1 MAESYIPAEAY
12 VICSNMTCGVPRK
25 LLPSRS
31 DKTVAHSNGS
41 KILLTVED
49 RKIDESFECVEKGLS
64 WGGFEALAA
73 GICIGAL
80 VVATVA
86 TGGLA
91 LAATGVMFAA
101 AGATVISGVGGIIS
115 IAHACDYT
123 LKSLWEKGSLSVKF
137 NKHATLLNRSYMT
150 CSGSGGFINIILDKQ
165 IAMDAAKAISDSNM
179 NAFYWRMGSQFVMGA
194 ITAITAASSGVALV
208 GAAVLA
214 VPSYF
219 GWWLPDDL
227 SSTTSNITS
236 GAITYGLG
244 LASGAGAAGVG
255 VGIMAGS
262 NVAGSLSGTIVGA
275 VINKIGVNEQ
285 KATIESLK
293 NAGPAIRNTPAM
305 ITTGTKT
312 AFGYIQYG
320 WGVLTKN
327 IDTQLKG
334 AIRTAVHS
342 KHFKAIEGKGFVAGI
357 VGAVVN
363 IGIGIAADNNIDD
376 YKKEASDENKNA
388 NKDDKLNSINVVS
401 IQG

>member
-25 LLPSRS
+25 LLPSRGA
-31 DKTVAHSNGS
+31 KTVAHSNGS

-49 RKIDESFECVEKGLS
+49 RKIDKSFECVEKCLD

-91 LAATGVMFAA
+91 LAATGVMYAA

-115 IAHACDYT
+115 IANACDCT
-123 LKSLWEKGSLSVKF
+123 LESTWSAESSSVSF
-137 NKHATLLNRSYMT
+137 NKNAALLNRSFMK
-150 CSGSGGFINIILDKQ
+150 CKNKGVINIILDKQ

-179 NAFYWRMGSQFVMGA
+179 NAFYWKMGSQFVMGA
-194 ITAITAASSGVALV
+194 ITAITAASSGVSLV

-219 GWWLPDDL
+219 SWGLKL
-227 SSTTSNITS
+227 SPTAKNTVS
-236 GAITYGLG
+236 GIITYGAGLG
-244 LASGAGAAGVG
+244 SGAGAAGVG
-255 VGIMAGS
+255 VGIMVGS
-262 NVAGSLSGTIVGA
+262 NVAGSVPKTIVGA

-285 KATIESLK
+285 KATFETLK
-293 NAGPAIRNTPAM
+293 NPGPALRNTPAM

-327 IDTQLKG
+327 MDTQLKRRV
-334 AIRTAVHS
+334 RTAVHS

-357 VGAVVN
+357 VGAAVN
-363 IGIGIAADNNIDD
+363 VGIGIVADNNIDD
-376 YKKEASDENKNA
+376 YQKEASRKNDFA
-388 NKDDKLNSINVVS
+388 DIDDKIKLY
-401 IQG
+401 

>member
-25 LLPSRS
+25 LLPSRG

-49 RKIDESFECVEKGLS
+49 RKIDESFECVKKGLD

-91 LAATGVMFAA
+91 LAATGVMYAA

-123 LKSLWEKGSLSVKF
+123 LESIWAGKSSSVKF
-137 NKHATLLNRSYMT
+137 NKHAALLNKSSMK
-150 CSGSGGFINIILDKQ
+150 CLGSGGVINIILDKQ

-179 NAFYWRMGSQFVMGA
+179 NAFYWKMGSQFVMGA

-219 GWWLPDDL
+219 SWGISEDSP
-227 SSTTSNITS
+227 TTRNI
-236 GAITYGLG
+236 GAGTVTYIAGLG
-244 LASGAGAAGVG
+244 SGAGAAGVG
-255 VGIMAGS
+255 IGIMAGS
-262 NVAGSLSGTIVGA
+262 SVKGSLPGTILGA

-285 KATIESLK
+285 KATIETLK

-327 IDTQLKG
+327 IDTQFKG

-363 IGIGIAADNNIDD
+363 VGIGIVADDNIDNNR
-376 YKKEASDENKNA
+376 KKASDENYNA

-401 IQG
+401 IRG

>member
-49 RKIDESFECVEKGLS
+49 RKIDESFECVKKGLD

-123 LKSLWEKGSLSVKF
+123 LESIWAGKSSSVKF
-137 NKHATLLNRSYMT
+137 NKHAALLNRSSMT
-150 CSGSGGFINIILDKQ
+150 CSGGGGVINIILDKQ

-179 NAFYWRMGSQFVMGA
+179 NAFYWKMGSQFVMGA

-219 GWWLPDDL
+219 SWGLSDNL
-227 SSTTSNITS
+227 SSTTKNTAS
-236 GAITYGLG
+236 GAITYGAG

-255 VGIMAGS
+255 IGIMAGS
-262 NVAGSLSGTIVGA
+262 NVKGSLPGTIVGA

-285 KATIESLK
+285 KATIETLK

-327 IDTQLKG
+327 IDTQFKG

-363 IGIGIAADNNIDD
+363 VGIGIVADDNIADYRYNAKDKNDTSNTDD
-376 YKKEASDENKNA
+376 A
-388 NKDDKLNSINVVS
+388 LNSINVVS
-401 IQG
+401 IR

>member
-12 VICSNMTCGVPRK
+12 VICSNMICGVPRK
-25 LLPSRS
+25 LLPSRG

-115 IAHACDYT
+115 IANACDCT
-123 LKSLWEKGSLSVKF
+123 LESTWSAESSSVRF
-137 NKHATLLNRSYMT
+137 NEYAALLNRSLMK
-150 CSGSGGFINIILDKQ
+150 CKNKGVINIILDKQ

-179 NAFYWRMGSQFVMGA
+179 NAFYWKMGSQFVMGA
-194 ITAITAASSGVALV
+194 ITALTAASSGVALV

-219 GWWLPDDL
+219 SWGISEDSP
-227 SSTTSNITS
+227 TTRNI
-236 GAITYGLG
+236 GAGTVTYIAG

-255 VGIMAGS
+255 IGIMAGS
-262 NVAGSLSGTIVGA
+262 SVKGSLPGTILGA

-285 KATIESLK
+285 KATIETLK

-327 IDTQLKG
+327 IDTQFKG

-363 IGIGIAADNNIDD
+363 IGIGIVADNNIDD
-376 YKKEASDENKNA
+376 YQKEALDKNTIA
-388 NKDDKLNSINVVS
+388 DKDDKLNSINVVS
-401 IQG
+401 IRG

>member
-49 RKIDESFECVEKGLS
+49 RKIDESFECVEEGLS

-123 LKSLWEKGSLSVKF
+123 LKSLWENGSLSVKF
-137 NKHATLLNRSYMT
+137 NKHAALLNSSSMT
-150 CSGSGGFINIILDKQ
+150 CSGGGGVINIILDKQ

-179 NAFYWRMGSQFVMGA
+179 NAFYWQMGSQFVMGA
-194 ITAITAASSGVALV
+194 ITAITAASSAVSLVA
-208 GAAVLA
+208 AAVLA
-214 VPSYF
+214 IPSYF
-219 GWWLPDDL
+219 SWWILDSDDL
-227 SSTTSNITS
+227 SSTTRNTGT
-236 GAITYGLG
+236 GAITYGAG
-244 LASGAGAAGVG
+244 LIITKEVRSTSSLIKTGAKT
-255 VGIMAGS
+255 
-262 NVAGSLSGTIVGA
+262 VA
-275 VINKIGVNEQ
+275 
-285 KATIESLK
+285 
-293 NAGPAIRNTPAM
+293 
-305 ITTGTKT
+305 
-312 AFGYIQYG
+312 GYIQYG
-320 WGVLTKN
+320 YGVLVEN
-327 IDTQLKG
+327 IGTQFEG
-334 AIRTAVHS
+334 AIRTVIHS
-342 KHFKAIEGKGFVAGI
+342 KQINPSQLKGFAAGLGGAAVN
-357 VGAVVN
+357 VGL
-363 IGIGIAADNNIDD
+363 GIAAENNIKD
-376 YKKEASDENKNA
+376 YQKEASDENKNA

>member
-1 MAESYIPAEAY
+1 
-12 VICSNMTCGVPRK
+12 MTCGVPRK
-25 LLPSRS
+25 LLPSRG

-49 RKIDESFECVEKGLS
+49 RKIDESFECVEKGLD

-91 LAATGVMFAA
+91 LAATGVMYAA

-115 IAHACDYT
+115 IANACDCT
-123 LKSLWEKGSLSVKF
+123 LESTWSAESSSVRF
-137 NKHATLLNRSYMT
+137 NEYAALLNRSFMN
-150 CSGSGGFINIILDKQ
+150 CKNKGVINIILDKQ

-179 NAFYWRMGSQFVMGA
+179 NAFYWKMGSQFVMGA
-194 ITAITAASSGVALV
+194 ITALTAASSGVALV

-219 GWWLPDDL
+219 SWGLKL
-227 SSTTSNITS
+227 STTAKNTVS
-236 GAITYGLG
+236 GIITYGAG

-255 VGIMAGS
+255 VGIMVGS
-262 NVAGSLSGTIVGA
+262 NVAGSVPKTIVGA

-285 KATIESLK
+285 KATIETLK

-320 WGVLTKN
+320 WGVLTQN

-363 IGIGIAADNNIDD
+363 VGIGIAADNHIDD
-376 YKKEASDENKNA
+376 YKKEASRKNDSA
-388 NKDDKLNSINVVS
+388 DIDDKSNSINVVS
-401 IQG
+401 IRG

>member
-1 MAESYIPAEAY
+1 
-12 VICSNMTCGVPRK
+12 MTCGVPRK
-25 LLPSRS
+25 LLPSRG

-49 RKIDESFECVEKGLS
+49 RKIDKSFECVEKCLD

-91 LAATGVMFAA
+91 LAATGVMYAA

-115 IAHACDYT
+115 IANACDCT
-123 LKSLWEKGSLSVKF
+123 LESTWSAESSSVSF
-137 NKHATLLNRSYMT
+137 NKNAALLNRSFMK
-150 CSGSGGFINIILDKQ
+150 CKNKGVINIILDKQ

-179 NAFYWRMGSQFVMGA
+179 NAFYWKMGSQFVMGA
-194 ITAITAASSGVALV
+194 ITAITAASSGVSLV

-219 GWWLPDDL
+219 SWGLKL
-227 SSTTSNITS
+227 SPTAKNTVS
-236 GAITYGLG
+236 GIITYGAGLG
-244 LASGAGAAGVG
+244 SGAGAAGVG
-255 VGIMAGS
+255 VGIMVGS
-262 NVAGSLSGTIVGA
+262 NVAGSVPKTIVGA

-285 KATIESLK
+285 KATIETLK
-293 NAGPAIRNTPAM
+293 NPGPAIRNTPAM

-327 IDTQLKG
+327 MDTQLKG

-357 VGAVVN
+357 VGAAVN
-363 IGIGIAADNNIDD
+363 VGIGIVADNNIDD
-376 YKKEASDENKNA
+376 YQKEASRKNDFA
-388 NKDDKLNSINVVS
+388 DIDDKSNSINVVS
-401 IQG
+401 IRG

>member
-31 DKTVAHSNGS
+31 DKTVAHSKGS

-115 IAHACDYT
+115 IAHACDCT
-123 LKSLWEKGSLSVKF
+123 LESTWSAESLSVRF
-137 NKHATLLNRSYMT
+137 NKNAALLNRSFMN
-150 CSGSGGFINIILDKQ
+150 CKNKGVINIILDKQ

-179 NAFYWRMGSQFVMGA
+179 NAFYWKMGSQFVMGA
-194 ITAITAASSGVALV
+194 ITAITAASSAVSLVA
-208 GAAVLA
+208 AAVLA
-214 VPSYF
+214 IPSYF
-219 GWWLPDDL
+219 SWWILDSDDL
-227 SSTTSNITS
+227 SSTTRNTGS
-236 GAITYGLG
+236 GAITYIAGMVVTKEVKSTVSLIMT
-244 LASGAGAAGVG
+244 GA
-255 VGIMAGS
+255 
-262 NVAGSLSGTIVGA
+262 
-275 VINKIGVNEQ
+275 
-285 KATIESLK
+285 
-293 NAGPAIRNTPAM
+293 
-305 ITTGTKT
+305 KT
-312 AFGYIQYG
+312 AGGYVQYG
-320 WGVLTKN
+320 YGVLVEN
-327 IDTQLKG
+327 IGTQFEG
-334 AIRTAVHS
+334 AIRTAIHS
-342 KHFKAIEGKGFVAGI
+342 KQINPSQLKGFAAGLG
-357 VGAVVN
+357 GAAVN
-363 IGIGIAADNNIDD
+363 VGIGIAADNNIDD
-376 YKKEASDENKNA
+376 YQKEASDENKNA

>member
-25 LLPSRS
+25 LLPSRG

-49 RKIDESFECVEKGLS
+49 RKIDESFECVKKGLD

-91 LAATGVMFAA
+91 LAATGVMYAA

-123 LKSLWEKGSLSVKF
+123 LESIWAGKSSSVKF
-137 NKHATLLNRSYMT
+137 NKHAALLNKSSMK
-150 CSGSGGFINIILDKQ
+150 CLGSGGVINIILDKQ

-179 NAFYWRMGSQFVMGA
+179 NAFYWKMGSQFVMGA

-219 GWWLPDDL
+219 SWGISEDSP
-227 SSTTSNITS
+227 TTRNI
-236 GAITYGLG
+236 GAGTVTYIAGLG
-244 LASGAGAAGVG
+244 SGAGAAGVG
-255 VGIMAGS
+255 IGIMAGS
-262 NVAGSLSGTIVGA
+262 SVKGSLPGTILGA

-285 KATIESLK
+285 KATIETLK

-327 IDTQLKG
+327 IDTQFKG

-357 VGAVVN
+357 VGAAVN
-363 IGIGIAADNNIDD
+363 VGIGIVADNNIDD

-388 NKDDKLNSINVVS
+388 NNDDKLNSINVVS

>member
-123 LKSLWEKGSLSVKF
+123 LESIWAGKSSSVKF
-137 NKHATLLNRSYMT
+137 NKHAALLNRSSMT
-150 CSGSGGFINIILDKQ
+150 CSGSGGVINIILDKQ

>member
-25 LLPSRS
+25 LLPSRG

-115 IAHACDYT
+115 IAHACDCT
-123 LKSLWEKGSLSVKF
+123 LESTWSAESLSVRF
-137 NKHATLLNRSYMT
+137 NKNAALLNRSFMN
-150 CSGSGGFINIILDKQ
+150 CKNKGVINIILDKQ

-179 NAFYWRMGSQFVMGA
+179 NAFYWRIGSQFVMGA

-363 IGIGIAADNNIDD
+363 VGIGIAADNHINE
-376 YKKEASDENKNA
+376 YQKEASRKNDFA
-388 NKDDKLNSINVVS
+388 EIDDKSNSINVVS
-401 IQG
+401 IRG

>member
-12 VICSNMTCGVPRK
+12 VICSKMTCGAPRK

-31 DKTVAHSNGS
+31 DKTVAHSKGS

-115 IAHACDYT
+115 IAHACDCT
-123 LKSLWEKGSLSVKF
+123 LESKWFGKSSSVRF
-137 NKHATLLNRSYMT
+137 NKHAALLNRSLMKCINKGT
-150 CSGSGGFINIILDKQ
+150 INIILDKQ

-179 NAFYWRMGSQFVMGA
+179 NAFYWKMGSQFVMGA
-194 ITAITAASSGVALV
+194 ITAITAASSSVSLVA
-208 GAAVLA
+208 AAVLA

-219 GWWLPDDL
+219 SWKIPEKY
-227 SSTTSNITS
+227 SPTIRNIGA
-236 GAITYGLG
+236 GAITYIAGLVVTKEVKST
-244 LASGAGAAGVG
+244 ASLIMTGAKTVG
-255 VGIMAGS
+255 
-262 NVAGSLSGTIVGA
+262 
-275 VINKIGVNEQ
+275 
-285 KATIESLK
+285 
-293 NAGPAIRNTPAM
+293 
-305 ITTGTKT
+305 
-312 AFGYIQYG
+312 GYAQYG
-320 WGVLTKN
+320 YGVLVEN
-327 IDTQLKG
+327 IGTQFEG
-334 AIRTAVHS
+334 AIRTAIHS
-342 KHFKAIEGKGFVAGI
+342 KQINPSQLKGFAAGLG
-357 VGAVVN
+357 GAAVN
-363 IGIGIAADNNIDD
+363 VGIGIVADNNIDD
-376 YKKEASDENKNA
+376 YRDEASEEAKKKNES
-388 NKDDKLNSINVVS
+388 DSFNSINVVS

>member
-25 LLPSRS
+25 LLPSRGA
-31 DKTVAHSNGS
+31 KTVAHSNGS

-49 RKIDESFECVEKGLS
+49 RKIDKSFECVEKCLD

-91 LAATGVMFAA
+91 LAATGVMYAA

-115 IAHACDYT
+115 IANACDCT
-123 LKSLWEKGSLSVKF
+123 LESTWSAESSSVSF
-137 NKHATLLNRSYMT
+137 NKNAALLNRSFMK
-150 CSGSGGFINIILDKQ
+150 CKNKGVINIILDKQ

-179 NAFYWRMGSQFVMGA
+179 NAFYWKMGSQFVMGA
-194 ITAITAASSGVALV
+194 ITAITAASSGVSLV

-219 GWWLPDDL
+219 SWGLKL
-227 SSTTSNITS
+227 SPTAKNTVS
-236 GAITYGLG
+236 GIITYGAGLG
-244 LASGAGAAGVG
+244 SGAGAAGVG
-255 VGIMAGS
+255 VGIMVGS
-262 NVAGSLSGTIVGA
+262 NVAGSVPKTIVGA

-285 KATIESLK
+285 KATFETLK
-293 NAGPAIRNTPAM
+293 NPGPALRNTPAM

-327 IDTQLKG
+327 MDTQLKG

-357 VGAVVN
+357 VGAAVN
-363 IGIGIAADNNIDD
+363 VGIGIVANNNIDD
-376 YKKEASDENKNA
+376 YKKEASRKNNFA
-388 NKDDKLNSINVVS
+388 EIDDKSNSINVVS
-401 IQG
+401 IRG

>member
-25 LLPSRS
+25 LLPSRGA
-31 DKTVAHSNGS
+31 KTVAHSNGS

-49 RKIDESFECVEKGLS
+49 RKIDKSFECVERCLD

-91 LAATGVMFAA
+91 LAATGVMYAA

-115 IAHACDYT
+115 IANACDCT
-123 LKSLWEKGSLSVKF
+123 LESTWSAESSSVSF
-137 NKHATLLNRSYMT
+137 NKNAALLNRSFMK
-150 CSGSGGFINIILDKQ
+150 CKNKGVINIILDKQ

-179 NAFYWRMGSQFVMGA
+179 NAFYWKMGSQFVMGA
-194 ITAITAASSGVALV
+194 ITAITAASSGVSLV

-219 GWWLPDDL
+219 SWGLKL
-227 SSTTSNITS
+227 SPTAKNTVS
-236 GAITYGLG
+236 GIITYGAGLG
-244 LASGAGAAGVG
+244 SGAGAAGVG
-255 VGIMAGS
+255 VGIMVGS
-262 NVAGSLSGTIVGA
+262 NVAGSVPKTIVGA

-285 KATIESLK
+285 KATIETLK
-293 NAGPAIRNTPAM
+293 NPGPAIRNTPAM

-363 IGIGIAADNNIDD
+363 IGIGIAADNHIDD
-376 YKKEASDENKNA
+376 YQKEASDKNDIA
-388 NKDDKLNSINVVS
+388 NKADNSNSLSVVS
-401 IQG
+401 IRG

>member
-25 LLPSRS
+25 LLPSRG

-49 RKIDESFECVEKGLS
+49 RKIDESFECVEKGLD

-91 LAATGVMFAA
+91 LAATGVMYAA

-115 IAHACDYT
+115 IANACDCT
-123 LKSLWEKGSLSVKF
+123 LESTWSAESSSVRF
-137 NKHATLLNRSYMT
+137 NEYAALLNRSFMN
-150 CSGSGGFINIILDKQ
+150 CKNKGVINIILDKQ

-179 NAFYWRMGSQFVMGA
+179 NAFYWKMGSQFVMGA
-194 ITAITAASSGVALV
+194 ITALTAASSGVALV

-219 GWWLPDDL
+219 SWGLKL
-227 SSTTSNITS
+227 STTAKNTVS
-236 GAITYGLG
+236 GIITYGAG

-255 VGIMAGS
+255 VGIMVGS
-262 NVAGSLSGTIVGA
+262 NVAGSVPKTIVGA

-285 KATIESLK
+285 KATIETLK

-320 WGVLTKN
+320 WGVLTQN

-363 IGIGIAADNNIDD
+363 VGIGIAADNHIDD
-376 YKKEASDENKNA
+376 YKKEASRKNDSA
-388 NKDDKLNSINVVS
+388 DIDDKSNSINVVS
-401 IQG
+401 IRG

>member
-31 DKTVAHSNGS
+31 DRTVAHSNGS

-91 LAATGVMFAA
+91 LAATGVMYAA

-115 IAHACDYT
+115 IANACDCT
-123 LKSLWEKGSLSVKF
+123 LESTWSAESLSVRF
-137 NKHATLLNRSYMT
+137 NKNAALLNRSFMN
-150 CSGSGGFINIILDKQ
+150 CKNKGVINIILDKQ

-227 SSTTSNITS
+227 SSTTSNIAS

-255 VGIMAGS
+255 VGIMTGS
-262 NVAGSLSGTIVGA
+262 NVVGSLSGTIVGA
-275 VINKIGVNEQ
+275 VINKIGVNE
-285 KATIESLK
+285 LK
-293 NAGPAIRNTPAM
+293 NTGSFIM
-305 ITTGTKT
+305 TGTKT
-312 AFGYIQYG
+312 IAGYVQYG
-320 WGVLTKN
+320 YGVLTKN
-327 IDTQLKG
+327 LDTQFKG

-342 KHFKAIEGKGFVAGI
+342 NRIDPSQLKGFAAGL
-357 VGAVVN
+357 VGAAVN
-363 IGIGIAADNNIDD
+363 VGIGIVADDKIREN
-376 YKKEASDENKNA
+376 KEEASGENKVA
-388 NKDDKLNSINVVS
+388 NIKDSSNSINIVS
-401 IQG
+401 IHL

>member
-31 DKTVAHSNGS
+31 DKTVAHLNGS
-41 KILLTVED
+41 KILLTGED

-115 IAHACDYT
+115 IAHACDCT
-123 LKSLWEKGSLSVKF
+123 LESTWSAESSSVSF
-137 NKHATLLNRSYMT
+137 NKNAALLNRSFMK
-150 CSGSGGFINIILDKQ
+150 CKNKGVINIILDKQ

-327 IDTQLKG
+327 MDTQLKG

>member
-49 RKIDESFECVEKGLS
+49 RKIDKSFECVEKCLD

-91 LAATGVMFAA
+91 LAATGVMYAA

-115 IAHACDYT
+115 IANACDCT
-123 LKSLWEKGSLSVKF
+123 LESTWSAESSSVSF
-137 NKHATLLNRSYMT
+137 NKNAALLNRSFMK
-150 CSGSGGFINIILDKQ
+150 CKNKGVINIILDKQ

-179 NAFYWRMGSQFVMGA
+179 NAFYWKMGSQFVMGA
-194 ITAITAASSGVALV
+194 ITAITAASSGVSLV

-219 GWWLPDDL
+219 SWGLKL
-227 SSTTSNITS
+227 SPTAKNTVS
-236 GAITYGLG
+236 GIITYGAGLG
-244 LASGAGAAGVG
+244 SGAGAAGVG
-255 VGIMAGS
+255 VGIMVGS
-262 NVAGSLSGTIVGA
+262 NVAGSVPKTIVGA

-285 KATIESLK
+285 KATIETLK
-293 NAGPAIRNTPAM
+293 NPGPAIRNTPAM

-327 IDTQLKG
+327 MDTQLKG

-357 VGAVVN
+357 VGAAVN
-363 IGIGIAADNNIDD
+363 VGIGIVADNNIDD
-376 YKKEASDENKNA
+376 YQKEASRKNDFA
-388 NKDDKLNSINVVS
+388 DIDDKSNSINVVS
-401 IQG
+401 IRG

>member
-12 VICSNMTCGVPRK
+12 VICSKMTCGVPRK

-49 RKIDESFECVEKGLS
+49 RKIDKSFECVEKGLD

-91 LAATGVMFAA
+91 LAATGVMYAA

-115 IAHACDYT
+115 IANACDCT
-123 LKSLWEKGSLSVKF
+123 LESTWSAESSSVSF
-137 NKHATLLNRSYMT
+137 NKNAALLNRSFMK
-150 CSGSGGFINIILDKQ
+150 CKNKGVINIILDKQ

-179 NAFYWRMGSQFVMGA
+179 NAFYWKMGSQFVMGA
-194 ITAITAASSGVALV
+194 ITAITAASSGVSLV

-219 GWWLPDDL
+219 SWGLKL
-227 SSTTSNITS
+227 SPTAKNTVS
-236 GAITYGLG
+236 GIITYGAGLG
-244 LASGAGAAGVG
+244 SGAGAAGVG
-255 VGIMAGS
+255 VGIMVGS
-262 NVAGSLSGTIVGA
+262 NVAGSVPKTIVGA

-285 KATIESLK
+285 KATFETLK

-363 IGIGIAADNNIDD
+363 IGIGIAADNHIDD
-376 YKKEASDENKNA
+376 YQKEASDKNDIA
-388 NKDDKLNSINVVS
+388 NKADNSNSLSVVS
-401 IQG
+401 IRG

>member
-12 VICSNMTCGVPRK
+12 VICSKMTCGVPRK
-25 LLPSRS
+25 LLPSRG

-49 RKIDESFECVEKGLS
+49 RKIDKSFECVEKGLD

-91 LAATGVMFAA
+91 LAATGVMYAA

-115 IAHACDYT
+115 IAHACDCT
-123 LKSLWEKGSLSVKF
+123 LESKWFGKSSSVRF
-137 NKHATLLNRSYMT
+137 NKHAALLNRSLMKCINKGT
-150 CSGSGGFINIILDKQ
+150 INIILDKQ

-179 NAFYWRMGSQFVMGA
+179 NAFYWKMGSQFVMGA
-194 ITAITAASSGVALV
+194 ITAITAASSAGSLVA
-208 GAAVLA
+208 AAVLA

-219 GWWLPDDL
+219 SWGI
-227 SSTTSNITS
+227 SNDSPTIRN
-236 GAITYGLG
+236 I
-244 LASGAGAAGVG
+244 GAGAATY
-255 VGIMAGS
+255 IAGMVVTKEVKS
-262 NVAGSLSGTIVGA
+262 TVSLIGTGA
-275 VINKIGVNEQ
+275 
-285 KATIESLK
+285 
-293 NAGPAIRNTPAM
+293 
-305 ITTGTKT
+305 KT
-312 AFGYIQYG
+312 AAGYIQYG
-320 WGVLTKN
+320 YGVLVEN
-327 IDTQLKG
+327 IGTQFEG
-334 AIRTAVHS
+334 AIRTAIHS
-342 KHFKAIEGKGFVAGI
+342 KQINPSQLKGFAAGLG
-357 VGAVVN
+357 GAAVN
-363 IGIGIAADNNIDD
+363 VGIGIVADNNIDD

>member
-12 VICSNMTCGVPRK
+12 VICSKMTCGVPRK

-115 IAHACDYT
+115 IAHACDCT
-123 LKSLWEKGSLSVKF
+123 LESTWSAESLSVRF
-137 NKHATLLNRSYMT
+137 NKNAALLNRSFMN
-150 CSGSGGFINIILDKQ
+150 CKNKGVINIILDKQ

-194 ITAITAASSGVALV
+194 ITAITAASSAVSLVA
-208 GAAVLA
+208 AAVLA

-227 SSTTSNITS
+227 SSTTSNIGA
-236 GAITYGLG
+236 GAITYIAGLVVTKEVKSTVS
-244 LASGAGAAGVG
+244 LIMTGAKTAAGY
-255 VGIMAGS
+255 A
-262 NVAGSLSGTIVGA
+262 
-275 VINKIGVNEQ
+275 
-285 KATIESLK
+285 
-293 NAGPAIRNTPAM
+293 
-305 ITTGTKT
+305 
-312 AFGYIQYG
+312 QYG
-320 WGVLTKN
+320 YGVLVEN
-327 IDTQLKG
+327 IGTQFEG
-334 AIRTAVHS
+334 AIRTAIHS
-342 KHFKAIEGKGFVAGI
+342 KQINPSQLKGFAAGLG
-357 VGAVVN
+357 GAAVN
-363 IGIGIAADNNIDD
+363 VGIGIVADNKIREN
-376 YKKEASDENKNA
+376 KEEASGENKVA
-388 NKDDKLNSINVVS
+388 NIKDSSNSINIVS
-401 IQG
+401 IQL

>member
-41 KILLTVED
+41 KILLTGED
-49 RKIDESFECVEKGLS
+49 RKIDESFECVEKGLD

-115 IAHACDYT
+115 IAHACDCT
-123 LKSLWEKGSLSVKF
+123 LESKWFGKSSSVRF
-137 NKHATLLNRSYMT
+137 NKHAALLNRSLMKCINKGT
-150 CSGSGGFINIILDKQ
+150 INIILDKQ

-179 NAFYWRMGSQFVMGA
+179 NAFYWKMGSQFVMGA
-194 ITAITAASSGVALV
+194 ITAITAASSAVSLVA
-208 GAAVLA
+208 AAVLA
-214 VPSYF
+214 IPSYF
-219 GWWLPDDL
+219 SWWILDSDDL
-227 SSTTSNITS
+227 SSTTRNTGS
-236 GAITYGLG
+236 GAITYIAGMVVTKEVKSTVSLIG
-244 LASGAGAAGVG
+244 TGAKTAAGYV
-255 VGIMAGS
+255 
-262 NVAGSLSGTIVGA
+262 
-275 VINKIGVNEQ
+275 
-285 KATIESLK
+285 
-293 NAGPAIRNTPAM
+293 
-305 ITTGTKT
+305 
-312 AFGYIQYG
+312 QYG
-320 WGVLTKN
+320 YGVLVEN
-327 IDTQLKG
+327 IGTQFEG
-334 AIRTAVHS
+334 AIRTAIHS
-342 KHFKAIEGKGFVAGI
+342 KQINPSQLKGFAAGLG
-357 VGAVVN
+357 GAAVN
-363 IGIGIAADNNIDD
+363 VGIGIVADNNIDD
-376 YKKEASDENKNA
+376 YKKEASDKNDIA

>member
-91 LAATGVMFAA
+91 LAATGVMYAA
-101 AGATVISGVGGIIS
+101 AGATVISGIGGIIS
-115 IAHACDYT
+115 IAHACDCT
-123 LKSLWEKGSLSVKF
+123 LESKWVGKSSSVRF
-137 NKHATLLNRSYMT
+137 NKHAALLNRSLMKCINKGT
-150 CSGSGGFINIILDKQ
+150 INIILDKQ

-179 NAFYWRMGSQFVMGA
+179 NAFYWKMGSQFVMGA

-219 GWWLPDDL
+219 SWGLSDNL
-227 SSTTSNITS
+227 SSTTKNTAS
-236 GAITYGLG
+236 GAITYGAG

-255 VGIMAGS
+255 IGIMAGS
-262 NVAGSLSGTIVGA
+262 SVKGSLPGTIVGA

-285 KATIESLK
+285 KATIETLK

-363 IGIGIAADNNIDD
+363 VGIGIVADDNIADYRYNAKDKNDTSNTDD
-376 YKKEASDENKNA
+376 A
-388 NKDDKLNSINVVS
+388 LNSINVVS
-401 IQG
+401 IR

>member
-41 KILLTVED
+41 KILLTGED

-115 IAHACDYT
+115 IAHACDCT
-123 LKSLWEKGSLSVKF
+123 LESTWVGKSSSVRF
-137 NKHATLLNRSYMT
+137 NKHAALLNRSLMKCINKGT
-150 CSGSGGFINIILDKQ
+150 INIILDKQ

-179 NAFYWRMGSQFVMGA
+179 NAFYWKMGSQFVMGA
-194 ITAITAASSGVALV
+194 ITAITAASSAVSLVA
-208 GAAVLA
+208 AAVLA

-219 GWWLPDDL
+219 SWWLPDDL
-227 SSTTSNITS
+227 SSTTSNIGA
-236 GAITYGLG
+236 GAITYIAGLVVTKEVKSTVS
-244 LASGAGAAGVG
+244 LIMTGAKTAAGY
-255 VGIMAGS
+255 A
-262 NVAGSLSGTIVGA
+262 
-275 VINKIGVNEQ
+275 
-285 KATIESLK
+285 
-293 NAGPAIRNTPAM
+293 
-305 ITTGTKT
+305 
-312 AFGYIQYG
+312 QYG
-320 WGVLTKN
+320 YGVLVEN
-327 IDTQLKG
+327 IGTQFEG
-334 AIRTAVHS
+334 AIRTALHS
-342 KHFKAIEGKGFVAGI
+342 KQINPSQLKGFAAGLG
-357 VGAVVN
+357 GAAVN
-363 IGIGIAADNNIDD
+363 VGIGIVADDNIADYRYNAKDKNDTSNTDD
-376 YKKEASDENKNA
+376 A
-388 NKDDKLNSINVVS
+388 LNSINVVS
-401 IQG
+401 IR

>member
-25 LLPSRS
+25 LLPSRG

-115 IAHACDYT
+115 IAHACDCT
-123 LKSLWEKGSLSVKF
+123 LESTWVGKSSSVRF
-137 NKHATLLNRSYMT
+137 NKHAALLNRSLMKCINKGT
-150 CSGSGGFINIILDKQ
+150 INIILDKQ

-179 NAFYWRMGSQFVMGA
+179 NAFYWKMGSQFVMGA
-194 ITAITAASSGVALV
+194 ITAITAASSGVSLV
-208 GAAVLA
+208 AAAVLA

-219 GWWLPDDL
+219 SWGR
-227 SSTTSNITS
+227 SNDSPTIRNIGA
-236 GAITYGLG
+236 GAITYIAGMVVTKEVKSTVSLIG
-244 LASGAGAAGVG
+244 TGA
-255 VGIMAGS
+255 
-262 NVAGSLSGTIVGA
+262 
-275 VINKIGVNEQ
+275 
-285 KATIESLK
+285 
-293 NAGPAIRNTPAM
+293 
-305 ITTGTKT
+305 KT
-312 AFGYIQYG
+312 AAGYIQYG
-320 WGVLTKN
+320 YGVLVEN
-327 IDTQLKG
+327 IGTQFEG
-334 AIRTAVHS
+334 AIRTAIHS
-342 KHFKAIEGKGFVAGI
+342 KQINPSQLKGFAAGLG
-357 VGAVVN
+357 GAAVN
-363 IGIGIAADNNIDD
+363 VGIGIVADKKIED
-376 YKKEASDENKNA
+376 YQYNASQDGEKGN
-388 NKDDKLNSINVVS
+388 DTDSLNSINVVS
-401 IQG
+401 TQG

>member
-49 RKIDESFECVEKGLS
+49 RKIDESFECVKKGLD

-91 LAATGVMFAA
+91 LAATGVMYAA

-115 IAHACDYT
+115 IANACDCT
-123 LKSLWEKGSLSVKF
+123 LESTWSAESSSVSF
-137 NKHATLLNRSYMT
+137 NKNAALLNRSFMK
-150 CSGSGGFINIILDKQ
+150 CKNKGVINIILDKQ

-179 NAFYWRMGSQFVMGA
+179 NAFYWKMGSQFVMGA
-194 ITAITAASSGVALV
+194 ITAITAASSGVSLV

-219 GWWLPDDL
+219 SWGLKL
-227 SSTTSNITS
+227 SPTAKNTVS
-236 GAITYGLG
+236 GIITYGAGLG
-244 LASGAGAAGVG
+244 SGAGAAGVG
-255 VGIMAGS
+255 VGIMVGS
-262 NVAGSLSGTIVGA
+262 NVAGSVPKTIVGA

-285 KATIESLK
+285 KATIETLK
-293 NAGPAIRNTPAM
+293 NPGPAIRNTPAM

-327 IDTQLKG
+327 MDTQLKG

-357 VGAVVN
+357 VGAAVN
-363 IGIGIAADNNIDD
+363 VGIGIVADNNIDD
-376 YKKEASDENKNA
+376 YQKEASRKNDFA
-388 NKDDKLNSINVVS
+388 DIDDKSNSINVVS
-401 IQG
+401 IRG